1 MITVVGEHAG
11 REVVSFALAHGED
24 PVAGLRARGW
34 QAQVEAVEGVLG
46 DLTFRYAV
54 VPTEDGSANDPA
66 GPEGPGLSRAERVH
80 IVPHQRVAASR
91 ALERCQWM
99 LPKSSRSMTMVAARC
114 RRMTARQAPTRRTSY
129 RAERE

>member
-80 IVPHQRVAASR
+80 IVPHQPAAASPPASPR
-91 ALERCQWM
+91 STRSCARW
-99 LPKSSRSMTMVAARC
+99 PRRPARSST
-114 RRMTARQAPTRRTSY
+114 TSG
-129 RAERE
+129 